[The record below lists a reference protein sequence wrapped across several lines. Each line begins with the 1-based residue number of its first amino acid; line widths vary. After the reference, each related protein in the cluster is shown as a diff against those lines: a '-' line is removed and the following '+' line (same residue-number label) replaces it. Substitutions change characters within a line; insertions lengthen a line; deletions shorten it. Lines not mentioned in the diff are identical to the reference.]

1 MVMVWKRIKRS
12 KLGQSM
18 LKNLLLKPISYLLNI
33 IYTPLL
39 LSYLGDAKYGLWAT
53 ILSIISW
60 INLCDIGIGN
70 GLRNI
75 LTSELAGNK
84 LEEARKSVSTAYIV
98 LSSISLAIT
107 IVLVIVSI
115 SLNWKKVLNIDFDIT
130 WVMAISFAGIAVN
143 FVLGLGKIVLYVL
156 QESERIPILNLS
168 ASIIQVLGIL
178 FLKQYT
184 EADLLYVALLFGLSS
199 SVVYLL
205 YDIRL
210 AKRYYYCQISFLY
223 FDKNKVRLLFNT
235 GFVFLFLQLGGI
247 ALTSTDNVLISNL
260 FGTEAVTPYNSVTR
274 LFCAIEALYIA
285 LIAPIWTRT
294 AVAREQND
302 YAWIES
308 MTKKLIGVVGVL
320 GIALFVISF
329 FYEDIAE
336 IWLRKRLVYEN
347 GLIFCTVLCTLF
359 EMIVATLSSILNGLN
374 ILKPQA
380 VAVAITVP
388 LNIPCSII
396 LATNFGLGTTGIK
409 LATLMQLMLSS
420 AWYLEIIY
428 HEIRKKAGG
437 M

>member
-143 FVLGLGKIVLYVL
+143 LVLGLGKIVLYVL

-285 LIAPIWTRT
+285 LIAPIWART

-302 YAWIES
+302 YVWIES
-308 MTKKLIGVVGVL
+308 LTKKLIGVVGVL

-347 GLIFCTVLCTLF
+347 GLIFCTVLCTVF

-380 VAVAITVP
+380 IAVAITVP